1 VGLALEAEL
10 LSANAV
16 KERAPLLRSEHQC
29 WSLRVLAVTYRNDVG
44 QVARD
49 LHALTAVTA
58 AIGRLTP
65 HGACHIRHVSS
76 ATFMIRSVDAP
87 GETASLLSVS

>member
-10 LSANAV
+10 VSANTV
-16 KERAPLLRSEHQC
+16 KERAPLLRRQHQS

-49 LHALTAVTA
+49 LHARAAVAA

-65 HGACHIRHVSS
+65 HGVCHVRHVSS